1 MAGGPFEYLL
11 VGAVVV
17 LIIALM
23 IVVLSSRRRVAATAA
38 EAAGLATA
46 VAEASDGLLLWT
58 DDPSTARLSRSLA
71 RQLRCEETAGAEA
84 FLSRLSE
91 TDRVEV
97 GAAFRRLS
105 GEGTAI
111 DRRVREPDG
120 RIWRV
125 VAERA
130 LAEQGGGTCFAWI
143 RDVTAAERT
152 EEERASVQ
160 ASLDARDAMLERL
173 PVPVWH
179 RRPGSLDLG
188 YQNRAAREIFGEGGP
203 DERVGR
209 GLAQRAQRSGGEQT
223 ESTSVVVG
231 GRRRLVEVVEA
242 PGAEDAV
249 VGHARDVTQLAETQD
264 ELARHV
270 AAHGEMLQKLT
281 TAIAIYGRDKRLKL
295 FNTAFV
301 ELWQLDRRWLAT
313 EPDLSAVLELLR
325 QRRRLPEYAD
335 FAQAKRQ
342 WLQLF
347 TGLIDPVEEFLHLPD
362 GRTIRQTVSPHPQGG
377 LLFVFEDVSD
387 RIAIERSYN
396 TLIAVQRET
405 LDSLGEAIAA
415 FSGDGRLQLSNPA
428 FARLWALDDP
438 FLAQKP
444 HLNEVGRR
452 IRELVPAAAGVAGLE
467 LAESTRTHATG
478 RIDRLDGSVLDF
490 ARVALP
496 DGATLLIYQDVTDTL
511 RVERALRDRNEAL
524 ETADRLKSEF
534 IANVS
539 YELRTPLNAIAGF
552 AQMLTDQYFGTLNE
566 RQLDHARS
574 IITASDRL
582 MTLINDILDLSSI
595 EAGYLVLDPGP
606 VDVDALLHQ
615 VMDLTHEM
623 VRSRHLVISIDCSPG
638 IGSVTGDERRL
649 KQALINL
656 VSNSGKFTPKG
667 GRILLSARREE
678 GRLVLA
684 VADTGIG
691 IERERQAG
699 LFAPFARAASSQSQ
713 AGPGLGLVLVRRLI
727 ELHGGKVELDSE
739 PGAGTTVRL
748 LLPG

>member
-1 MAGGPFEYLL
+1 MTGGPFEILL
-11 VGAVVV
+11 AGAVVV
-17 LIIALM
+17 LAVALA
-23 IVVLSSRRRVAATAA
+23 VVAFAGRRRAARAQA
-38 EAAGLATA
+38 EAAGLAA
-46 VAEASDGLLLWT
+46 AIAEAPDGLLTWV
-58 DDPSTARLSRSLA
+58 DDPATARLSRSLA
-71 RQLRCEETAGAEA
+71 RQLRCEEAAGAEA
-84 FLSRLSE
+84 FLSRLAAP
-91 TDRVEV
+91 DRTEL
-97 GAAFRRLS
+97 GSAFHQLA
-105 GEGTAI
+105 GDGKAI
-111 DRRVREPDG
+111 DRRVREPGG

-125 VAERA
+125 TAERA
-130 LAEQGGGTCFAWI
+130 RAEQGGGTCFAWI

-152 EEERASVQ
+152 DDARASTQ
-160 ASLDARDAMLERL
+160 ASLDARDAMLDRV

-179 RRPGSLDLG
+179 RKPGSLDLA
-188 YQNRAAREIFGEGGP
+188 YQNRAAREIFGDGGP
-203 DERVGR
+203 DDRVGR
-209 GLAQRAQRSGGEQT
+209 GLAQRAQRSGGEQH
-223 ESTSVVVG
+223 ESTSVVVD

-249 VGHARDVTQLAETQD
+249 IGHARDVTQLAETQD

-281 TAIAIYGRDKRLKL
+281 TALAIYGRDKRLKL

-313 EPDLSAVLELLR
+313 EPDLSAILELLR

-347 TGLIDPVEEFLHLPD
+347 TGLIDPVEELLHLPD

-377 LLFVFEDVSD
+377 LLFVFEDVCD

-496 DGATLLIYQDVTDTL
+496 DGATLLIYQDVTDTI

-524 ETADRLKSEF
+524 ETAGRLKSEF

-552 AQMLTDQYFGTLNE
+552 AQMLTDQYFGTLNN

-582 MTLINDILDLSSI
+582 MTLINDILDLSTI

-606 VDVDALLHQ
+606 VDVVALLHQ
-615 VMDLTHEM
+615 VMSLTHEM
-623 VRSRHLVISIDCSPG
+623 VRSRHLAISVDCPQT
-638 IGSVTGDERRL
+638 IGTVEADERRL
-649 KQALINL
+649 MQALVNL
-656 VSNSGKFTPKG
+656 VSNSAKFTPNG

-678 GRLVLA
+678 ERMVLT

-699 LFAPFARAASSQSQ
+699 LFEPFARAASSQAQ
-713 AGPGLGLVLVRRLI
+713 AGPGLGLPLVRRLI
-727 ELHGGKVELDSE
+727 ELHHGTVEIDSE
-739 PGAGTTVRL
+739 PGTGTTVRL
-748 LLPG
+748 MLPG

>member
-1 MAGGPFEYLL
+1 MTGGPFEILL
-11 VGAVVV
+11 AGAVVV
-17 LIIALM
+17 LAVALA
-23 IVVLSSRRRVAATAA
+23 VVAFAGRRRAARAQA
-38 EAAGLATA
+38 EAAGLAA
-46 VAEASDGLLLWT
+46 AIAEAPDGLLTWV
-58 DDPSTARLSRSLA
+58 DDPATARLSRSLA
-71 RQLRCEETAGAEA
+71 RQLRCEEAAGAEA
-84 FLSRLSE
+84 FLSRLAAP
-91 TDRVEV
+91 DRTEL
-97 GAAFRRLS
+97 GSAFHQLA
-105 GEGTAI
+105 GDGKAI
-111 DRRVREPDG
+111 DRRVREPGG

-125 VAERA
+125 TAERA
-130 LAEQGGGTCFAWI
+130 RAEQGGGTCFAWI

-152 EEERASVQ
+152 DDARASTQ
-160 ASLDARDAMLERL
+160 ASLDARDAMLDRV

-179 RRPGSLDLG
+179 RKPGSLDLA
-188 YQNRAAREIFGEGGP
+188 YQNRAAREIFGDGGP
-203 DERVGR
+203 DDRVGR
-209 GLAQRAQRSGGEQT
+209 GLAQRAQRSGGEQH
-223 ESTSVVVG
+223 ESTSVVVD

-249 VGHARDVTQLAETQD
+249 IGHARDVTQLAETQD

-281 TAIAIYGRDKRLKL
+281 TALAIYGRDKRLKL

-313 EPDLSAVLELLR
+313 EPDLSAILELLR

-347 TGLIDPVEEFLHLPD
+347 TGLIDPVEELLHLPD

-496 DGATLLIYQDVTDTL
+496 DGATLLIYQDVTDTI

-524 ETADRLKSEF
+524 ETAGRLKSEF

-552 AQMLTDQYFGTLNE
+552 AQMLTDQYFGTLNN

-582 MTLINDILDLSSI
+582 MTLINDILDLSTI

-606 VDVDALLHQ
+606 VDVVALLHQ
-615 VMDLTHEM
+615 VMSLTHEM
-623 VRSRHLVISIDCSPG
+623 VRSRHLAISVDCPQT
-638 IGSVTGDERRL
+638 IGTVEADERRL
-649 KQALINL
+649 MQALVNL
-656 VSNSGKFTPKG
+656 VSNSAKFTPNG

-678 GRLVLA
+678 ERMVLT

-699 LFAPFARAASSQSQ
+699 LFEPFARAASSQAQ
-713 AGPGLGLVLVRRLI
+713 AGPGLGLPLVRRLI
-727 ELHGGKVELDSE
+727 ELHHGTVEIDSE
-739 PGAGTTVRL
+739 PGTGTTVRL
-748 LLPG
+748 MLPG

>member
-1 MAGGPFEYLL
+1 MAGGPFEILL
-11 VGAVVV
+11 AGAVVV
-17 LIIALM
+17 LAVALA
-23 IVVLSSRRRVAATAA
+23 IVVLSSRRQTARARA

-46 VAEASDGLLLWT
+46 VAEAPDGLLVWT
-58 DDPSTARLSRSLA
+58 DDPATARLSRSLA
-71 RQLRCEETAGAEA
+71 RQLRAEEDAGADA
-84 FLSRLSE
+84 FLSRLVE
-91 TDRVEV
+91 ADRVEL

-105 GEGTAI
+105 GDGKAI
-111 DRRVREPDG
+111 DRRVRDPDG

-125 VAERA
+125 IAERA
-130 LAEQGGGTCFAWI
+130 LAQGGGGTCFAWI

-160 ASLDARDAMLERL
+160 ATLDACDAMLERV

-179 RRPGSLDLG
+179 RRSGSLELG
-188 YQNRAAREIFGEGGP
+188 YQNRAAREIFGDGGP
-203 DERVGR
+203 DDRVGR

-223 ESTSVVVG
+223 ESANVVVD
-231 GRRRLVEVVEA
+231 GRRRLVEVVEGPA
-242 PGAEDAV
+242 AEGAV

-270 AAHGEMLQKLT
+270 SAHGEVLQKLT

-362 GRTIRQTVSPHPQGG
+362 GGTIRQTVSPHPQGG

-387 RIAIERSYN
+387 RIAVERSYN

-415 FSGDGRLQLSNPA
+415 FSGDGRLQLFNPA
-428 FARLWALDDP
+428 FARLWTLDDP

-496 DGATLLIYQDVTDTL
+496 DGATLLVYQDVTDTI

-524 ETADRLKSEF
+524 ETAERLKSEF

-552 AQMLTDQYFGTLNE
+552 AQMLTDQYFGTLND

-582 MTLINDILDLSSI
+582 MTLINDILDLSTI
-595 EAGYLVLDPGP
+595 EAGYLVLEPGA
-606 VDVDALLHQ
+606 VDVAGLLHQ
-615 VMDLTHEM
+615 VMSLTHEM
-623 VRSRHLVISIDCSPG
+623 VRSRHLAISVDCPQE
-638 IGSVTGDERRL
+638 IGTVKGDERRL
-649 KQALINL
+649 KQVLVNL
-656 VSNSGKFTPKG
+656 VSNSAKFTPKS
-667 GRILLSARREE
+667 GRILLSARREDD
-678 GRLVLA
+678 RLVLT

-691 IERERQAG
+691 IERERQAA
-699 LFAPFARAASSQSQ
+699 LFEPFARAASSQAQ
-713 AGPGLGLVLVRRLI
+713 AGPGLGLALVRRLI
-727 ELHGGKVELDSE
+727 ELHHGTVEIDSE
-739 PGAGTTVRL
+739 PGTGTTVRL
-748 LLPG
+748 MLPG

>member
-1 MAGGPFEYLL
+1 MTGGPFEYLL
-11 VGAVVV
+11 AGAVVV
-17 LIIALM
+17 LAVALA
-23 IVVLSSRRRVAATAA
+23 VVAFASRRRTARAQA
-38 EAAGLATA
+38 EAAGLVTA
-46 VAEASDGLLLWT
+46 VAEAPDGLLTWI
-58 DDPSTARLSRSLA
+58 DDPATAGLSRSLA
-71 RQLRCEETAGAEA
+71 RQLRCDEDAGAEA
-84 FLSRLSE
+84 FLSRLAAS
-91 TDRVEV
+91 DRAEL
-97 GAAFRRLS
+97 GAALRQLA
-105 GEGTAI
+105 GDGKVI

-125 VAERA
+125 IAER
-130 LAEQGGGTCFAWI
+130 GGGACFAWI

-152 EEERASVQ
+152 EEARASTQ

-179 RRPGSLDLG
+179 RRPGSLDLA
-188 YQNRAAREIFGEGGP
+188 YQNRAASEIFGDGGP
-203 DERVGR
+203 DDRVGR

-223 ESTSVVVG
+223 ESASVVVD
-231 GRRRLVEVVEA
+231 GRRRLIEVIEA
-242 PGAEDAV
+242 PGAADAV

-270 AAHGEMLQKLT
+270 AAHGEVLQKLT

-362 GRTIRQTVSPHPQGG
+362 GRTIRQTVSPHPLGG

-387 RIAIERSYN
+387 RIAVERSYN

-405 LDSLGEAIAA
+405 LDSLREAIAA
-415 FSGDGRLQLSNPA
+415 FSGDGRLQLFNPA

-452 IRELVPAAAGVAGLE
+452 IRELVPPTAGVAGLE
-467 LAESTRTHATG
+467 LAETTRTHATG

-496 DGATLLIYQDVTDTL
+496 DGATLLIYQDVTDTI

-552 AQMLTDQYFGTLNE
+552 AQMLTDQYFGTLNN
-566 RQLDHARS
+566 RQLDHARA

-595 EAGYLVLDPGP
+595 EAGYLALDPSP
-606 VDVDALLHQ
+606 VDVSGLLHQ
-615 VMDLTHEM
+615 VMNLTHEM
-623 VRSRHLVISIDCSPG
+623 VRSRHLAISVDCPQA
-638 IGSVTGDERRL
+638 IGTVEGDERRL
-649 KQALINL
+649 KQVLVNL
-656 VSNSGKFTPKG
+656 VSNSAKFTPKG

-678 GRLVLA
+678 DRMVLT

-699 LFAPFARAASSQSQ
+699 LFEPFARAATNQAQ
-713 AGPGLGLVLVRRLI
+713 AGPGLGLPLVHRLV
-727 ELHGGKVELDSE
+727 ELHRGTVEIDSE
-739 PGAGTTVRL
+739 PGTGTTVRL
-748 LLPG
+748 ALPA